1 MARIVLDEARSD
13 RKIRAIGAVVLPLVL
28 VSLFASV
35 ACPRACCG
43 VGVVLNESL
52 DESMD
57 RITGTGHTAIYFS
70 NICPDSPVR
79 LRFCRPGE
87 LGSVMST
94 YINISCA
101 TDPQLVF
108 WAPHGKGRLAD

>member
-1 MARIVLDEARSD
+1 LARIVLDEARSD
-13 RKIRAIGAVVLPLVL
+13 RKISTIGAVVLPLIL

-70 NICPDSPVR
+70 NI
-79 LRFCRPGE
+79 
-87 LGSVMST
+87 
-94 YINISCA
+94 
-101 TDPQLVF
+101 
-108 WAPHGKGRLAD
+108 